1 MKRILLFLFFSQ
13 ICVGQTDTISTKTI
27 DIEEVIVTATRSS
40 KNLKNVPIPVQVIT
54 SNEIKKSQ
62 ATDFKHFLETE
73 FSSINFSNH
82 GNRTPSINMM
92 GFDGKYVLFLING
105 ERMAG
110 ETFDNIDYNR
120 INLDNIER
128 IEVIKGATSSLYGSN
143 ALGGVINI
151 ITKNSV
157 NPLEISVNYLYD
169 TSEDHNASLL
179 VGTNQQWGTARLSS
193 FFKHRKSYLLT
204 DTKPLELVY
213 QNRIETG
220 VISEL
225 NIAGFTNYGISPEL
239 KFNLL
244 PKKLNVEIFPN
255 YYFSQRNSGTESAK
269 KVLDNYYS
277 YSLTTKLNYIFV
289 EDIKLSLSASYDQ
302 YDKFYYYVLLKEE
315 EKNYENKIGRIMLQF
330 NKNFLKKHSFVAGGE
345 LLNDELLGFRFDDSG
360 NASTKNAKTYT
371 LFAQQDWA
379 LSESFTLVAGL
390 RLDYHSFFKEHFTY
404 RLSSMYKVENFIF
417 RGGYSTGFRSP
428 TLKELYTNWFHPW
441 GGGFQIMG
449 NQNLKPEVSS
459 TLNFSADYFY
469 KGLNFTAMTQIS
481 ELKDRITED
490 WNDSRDRL
498 IYLNQNGKTRI
509 IGSEFSVGYRYQHF
523 NLKGSYAFFNI
534 ERRKSQ
540 NRPHTLTFKA
550 EYIPS
555 EGKKYIPNVILSGK
569 WVSSAKLYDVS
580 AITNEEYFIPY
591 ESYAIWRLNTSFKLP
606 NHFILTAG
614 INNLWDYVTPTTSF
628 YTPTTMGR
636 TFFVGLKWNFVKD

>member
-13 ICVGQTDTISTKTI
+13 ICVGQRDTISTKTI
-27 DIEEVIVTATRSS
+27 DIEEVIVTATRSF

-54 SNEIKKSQ
+54 SKEIKKSQ

-82 GNRTPSINMM
+82 GNGTPSINMM

-110 ETFDNIDYNR
+110 ETFDNVDYNR

-151 ITKNSV
+151 ITKNTA
-157 NPLEISVNYLYD
+157 NPLEISANYLYD
-169 TSEDHNASLL
+169 TSEDHNASLS
-179 VGTNQQWGTARLSS
+179 VGTSQKWGTARLSS
-193 FFKHRKSYLLT
+193 FLKHRKPYLLT

-213 QNRIETG
+213 QDRIQTG
-220 VISEL
+220 IISEL

-269 KVLDNYYS
+269 KVLDNYYN

-289 EDIKLSLSASYDQ
+289 EDTKLSLSASYDQ

-315 EKNYENKIGRIMLQF
+315 EKNYENKIGRMTLQF

-345 LLNDELLGFRFDDSG
+345 FLNDELLGFRFDDSG
-360 NASTKNAKTYT
+360 NASTKNAKIYT

-379 LSESFTLVAGL
+379 LSENFTLVAGL
-390 RLDYHSFFKEHFTY
+390 RLDYHSLFKEHFTY
-404 RLSSMYKVENFIF
+404 RLSSMYKVENFTF

-469 KGLNFTAMTQIS
+469 KGLNITAMTQIS

-490 WNDSRDRL
+490 WNESRDGL

-509 IGSEFSVGYRYQHF
+509 IGSEFSVEYRYQHF

-534 ERRKSQ
+534 EKRKSQ

-580 AITNEEYFIPY
+580 AVTNEEYFVPY

-636 TFFVGLKWNFVKD
+636 TFFVGLKWNFVKN